1 MEKFEEILSKY
12 EVIKRDKKPKTTF
25 EDVEKII
32 NFKLPEDYKSF
43 TLNYLE
49 FEDFIGEQNIRLWNF
64 DEIIE
69 INSEYG
75 IFEDLPKTLGIGGNG
90 SGEFIA
96 IENLDNN
103 NLRVVLS
110 PFIIEKEAHI
120 EIGYSFTDFLE
131 RLENGKDGLT
141 DKKASC

>member
-1 MEKFEEILSKY
+1 MEKFEKILSKY
-12 EVIKRDKKPKTTF
+12 EVIKRDKNPKTTF

-43 TLNYLE
+43 AFNYLE

-64 DEIIE
+64 DNIIE
-69 INSEYG
+69 INREYG

-96 IENLDNN
+96 IENLDND

-120 EIGYSFTDFLE
+120 EIGNSFTDFLE
-131 RLENGKDGLT
+131 RLENGKEWFN
-141 DKKASC
+141 

>member
-43 TLNYLE
+43 AFNYLE

-69 INSEYG
+69 INNEYG

-96 IENLDNN
+96 IENLDND

-120 EIGYSFTDFLE
+120 KIGNSFTDFLE
-131 RLENGKDGLT
+131 RLDNGKEWFN
-141 DKKASC
+141 

>member
-12 EVIKRDKKPKTTF
+12 EVIKRGKKPKTTF

-43 TLNYLE
+43 ALNYLE

-120 EIGYSFTDFLE
+120 EIGNSFTDFLE
-131 RLENGKDGLT
+131 RLENGKEWFN
-141 DKKASC
+141 

>member
-1 MEKFEEILSKY
+1 MEKFEKILSKY

-32 NFKLPEDYKSF
+32 SFKLPEDYKSF
-43 TLNYLE
+43 AFNYLE

-64 DEIIE
+64 DDIIE
-69 INSEYG
+69 INREYG

-96 IENLDNN
+96 IENLDND

-120 EIGYSFTDFLE
+120 EIGNSFTDFLE
-131 RLENGKDGLT
+131 RLENGKEWFN
-141 DKKASC
+141 

>member
-1 MEKFEEILSKY
+1 MENFEEIFSKY
-12 EVIKRDKKPKTTF
+12 KVVKRNNKPKTTF
-25 EDVEKII
+25 EEIEKII

-43 TLNYLE
+43 ALNYSE
-49 FEDFIGEQNIRLWNF
+49 FEDFIGEQYIRLWNF

-69 INSEYG
+69 INTEYG
-75 IFEDLPKTLGIGGNG
+75 IFENLHKTLGIGGNG

-96 IENLDNN
+96 IEKLDND

-120 EIGYSFTDFLE
+120 EIGNSFTEFLE
-131 RLENGKDGLT
+131 RLENGKEWFD
-141 DKKASC
+141 